1 LYISKFFFIIIFIK
15 LLLMDK
21 YIISILDNKSFLKTL
36 SEINIFSEF
45 KIKHYE
51 SLDFFKSD
59 KASLNEILILFN
71 INLAKKI
78 FNNHK
83 INKSPIILVSESRE
97 SYNLKLTEFSEMIV
111 TPFKILDFKKKI
123 ISLIS
128 KVQFRKN
135 SLIYLNDYI
144 LDKNERKIKKN
155 DLELQLSEKEI
166 NFLILFS
173 KRTDPISRN
182 LVLKEVWNYS
192 AESETHTLETHIHKL
207 RKKIL
212 DKFNDNNFIKNNTKG
227 YFI

>member
-1 LYISKFFFIIIFIK
+1 
-15 LLLMDK
+15 MDK

-36 SEINIFSEF
+36 SEINIFSKF

-59 KASLNEILILFN
+59 KTSLNEILIIFN

-78 FNNHK
+78 INNHK

-97 SYNLKLTEFSEMIV
+97 SYNLKLAEFSEMIV

-135 SLIYLNDYI
+135 SLIYLKDYI

-155 DLELQLSEKEI
+155 D
-166 NFLILFS
+166 N
-173 KRTDPISRN
+173 
-182 LVLKEVWNYS
+182 
-192 AESETHTLETHIHKL
+192 
-207 RKKIL
+207 
-212 DKFNDNNFIKNNTKG
+212 
-227 YFI
+227 